1 MPGTSRFVR
10 AFGAC
15 VLAFLVTAHPGAI
28 QETPGEQLAAALVAA
43 ATAADRN
50 ALLDA
55 DPSAVTADLRT
66 LLQKRGEERA
76 GKSEHRAALAHFD
89 AAAEVA
95 ERLGNAIGVITALQE
110 SGNVYRKL
118 GEYDRAL
125 DRHRQAFAR
134 AEAIGHK
141 GWMSASANGIGSI
154 HNVRGEDD
162 LAIEQYELTL
172 RLSEEIKLQR
182 GVASALTNLG
192 SVSARKG
199 DFVAAGDFLA
209 RARVASEALKDEA
222 NVAQVDLIT
231 GFIRRTIGDYE
242 GAVTLLERVVAVRE
256 RRGDRTGIAAATN
269 VLGTVYRR
277 QGDYGR
283 ALELYER
290 SLALREAL
298 GEPSGV
304 ADALHGLGMVCQA
317 QGDLARA
324 RDLVSR
330 SLEIFERLDSKANA
344 ATVAADLAAIQLELG
359 DPDAAR
365 MQIERALAFDASAP
379 SRLTAAKIARQMGE
393 GLRGQGK
400 LDPAYTAFT
409 RALAASEAAE
419 DPVGTAAALHAIARL
434 ERARGNEA
442 AAGDALE
449 RAVAIARRVHDRER
463 AWQALTDLAAVQR
476 SRNDIARA
484 RATLDEAITIVED
497 LRDEVGGGDLEQQRT
512 FERRVAP
519 YIALVDLLAEEGRAG
534 EVLEAAERAKAR
546 ALLDA
551 QQGRVDPSGILSAA
565 DREAEWQLRTRLA
578 TANVQRAREARG
590 ARPDPKRLAAL
601 DAELDGVRR
610 DHADWRARLLA
621 RYPALRAAGGNTPA
635 FTLDTAARLL
645 PDSDTA
651 IVEFV
656 ATDTRL
662 LVLVVARRAGAAAA
676 AEPEVT
682 LHQVPLTR
690 EALRARVRPY
700 VDMIAGRDLRVAQE
714 AAGLHAL
721 LLGPGGSRVTRARR
735 LVIVPDDVLWEL
747 PFLTLRSA
755 AGKFLVETSAISYA
769 PSLATLSTGTRD
781 AQAVRAEGAVL
792 ALGNPAIADAAGGTA
807 TRSSRLAPLP
817 HAEREARE
825 VARLYGGDSAR
836 AYVGTEATEQ
846 LLRQEAGR
854 NRVLHLATHGILDDR
869 SPMHSHVLL
878 ARGASPGDDGLL
890 EAGEI
895 LSLPLHADLVV
906 LSACESGRGRVAPG
920 EGVIGLSWALAV
932 AGARTTV
939 VSQWKVDSASTTALM
954 LAFHRERRRGASTAQ
969 ALRLAADRLRET
981 PEYRHPFYWGG
992 FVAIGPA
999 D

>member
-1 MPGTSRFVR
+1 
-10 AFGAC
+10 
-15 VLAFLVTAHPGAI
+15 
-28 QETPGEQLAAALVAA
+28 
-43 ATAADRN
+43 
-50 ALLDA
+50 
-55 DPSAVTADLRT
+55 
-66 LLQKRGEERA
+66 
-76 GKSEHRAALAHFD
+76 
-89 AAAEVA
+89 
-95 ERLGNAIGVITALQE
+95 
-110 SGNVYRKL
+110 VY
-118 GEYDRAL
+118 
-125 DRHRQAFAR
+125 
-134 AEAIGHK
+134 
-141 GWMSASANGIGSI
+141 
-154 HNVRGEDD
+154 
-162 LAIEQYELTL
+162 
-172 RLSEEIKLQR
+172 
-182 GVASALTNLG
+182 
-192 SVSARKG
+192 ARKG
-199 DFVAAGDFLA
+199 DFVAASDVLSRA
-209 RARVASEALKDEA
+209 RAVSEALGDEV

-231 GFIRRTIGDYE
+231 GFVRRTIGDYD
-242 GAVTLLERVVAVRE
+242 GAVALLERVLAVRE
-256 RRGDRTGIAAATN
+256 RRGDRTGIAATTN
-269 VLGTVYRR
+269 TLGTVYRL

-298 GEPSGV
+298 GEPGGMAST
-304 ADALHGLGMVCQA
+304 LHELGLVCQA

-330 SLEIFERLDSKANA
+330 SLRIHEQLGNKASA
-344 ATVAADLAAIQLELG
+344 ATVAADLAAIDLELG

-365 MQIERALAFDASAP
+365 VQIERALAFDAGAQ
-379 SRLTAAKIARQMGE
+379 SRLTAAAIARQMGE
-393 GLRGQGK
+393 GLRAQGK
-400 LDPAYTAFT
+400 LEPAYAAYT

-434 ERARGNEA
+434 ERARGNDA
-442 AAGDALE
+442 AAGAALE

-476 SRNDIARA
+476 ARHDPARA
-484 RATLDEAITIVED
+484 RATLDEAIAIVED

-519 YIALVDLLAEEGRAG
+519 YLALVELLAEDGSPVQ
-534 EVLEAAERAKAR
+534 VLEAAERAKAR

-551 QQGRVDPSGILSAA
+551 RQGRVDPSGILSAA
-565 DREAEWQLRTRLA
+565 DRDAERQLRTRLA
-578 TANVQRAREARG
+578 TANVQRAREARR
-590 ARPDPKRLAAL
+590 ARPDQQRLAAL
-601 DAELDGVRR
+601 GVELDAVRR
-610 DHADWRARLLA
+610 EYDDWRARLLA
-621 RYPALRAAGGNTPA
+621 RYPALRTAAGTTPA
-635 FTLDTAARLL
+635 FTLDAAARLL
-645 PDSDTA
+645 PDSTTA

-656 ATDTRL
+656 ATETRL
-662 LVLVVARRAGAAAA
+662 LVLVVARRAGAAAP
-676 AEPEVT
+676 EPEVT
-682 LHQVPLTR
+682 LHRIPLTR

-700 VDMIAGRDLRVAQE
+700 VDMIAGRDLRVLQE
-714 AAGLHAL
+714 ASGLHAL
-721 LLGPGGSRVTRARR
+721 LLGPGGSRVTGARR

-747 PFLTLRSA
+747 PFQTLRSA
-755 AGKFLVETSAISYA
+755 AGKFLVETAAISYA
-769 PSLATLSTGTRD
+769 PSLATLGTRTRD

-792 ALGNPAIADAAGGTA
+792 ALGNPAIADAVGGA
-807 TRSSRLAPLP
+807 PGTRDSTRLAPLP

-825 VARLYGGDSAR
+825 VARLYGGDAAR

-846 LLRQEAGR
+846 VLRQEAGR

-920 EGVIGLSWALAV
+920 EGLIGLSWALAV

-969 ALRLAADRLRET
+969 ALRVAAARLRET